1 MDVRLQNAYVQILL
15 DNFMEVV
22 KQNLLFQA
30 QLEVNKSS
38 VAESEEVKRKIQELA
53 DRNIELQKQLES
65 VGNIDQ
71 MAANLNDAITKNGHL
86 QKTLEEKEKL
96 LSSLATELS
105 GVKSLLNQKESQISS
120 QGNIAQ
126 EKDRL
131 QSAVNDYMRQLKQ
144 TKDELLKVKSES
156 QDVLLK
162 NNNRIEELT
171 KYVTRLEAVVPAN
184 KLKKVKLGEVI
195 QPDTPEQ
202 TESQLPIDD
211 NVKAGGTF

>member
-1 MDVRLQNAYVQILL
+1 MDVRLQNTYVQVLL

-22 KQNLLFQA
+22 KQNLMFQA

-38 VAESEEVKRKIQELA
+38 VSESEDIKRKIQELA
-53 DRNIELQKQLES
+53 DRNIELQKVIE
-65 VGNIDQ
+65 
-71 MAANLNDAITKNGHL
+71 
-86 QKTLEEKEKL
+86 QKDVE
-96 LSSLATELS
+96 LSSFSTEL
-105 GVKSLLNQKESQISS
+105 GNVKTVLNEKQSQLNNQSS
-120 QGNIAQ
+120 TTQ

-131 QSAVNDYMRQLKQ
+131 QNAVNDYMRQLKQ
-144 TKDELLKVKSES
+144 AKDELLKVKSES
-156 QDVLLK
+156 QDVLIQ

-195 QPDTPEQ
+195 QPDTPDQ